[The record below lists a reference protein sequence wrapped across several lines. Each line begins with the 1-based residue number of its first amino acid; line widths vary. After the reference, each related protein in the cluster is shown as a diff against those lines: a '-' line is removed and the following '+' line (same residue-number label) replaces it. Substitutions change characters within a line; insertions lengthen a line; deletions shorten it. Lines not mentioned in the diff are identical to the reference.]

1 MSKLHAAIIFWVG
14 TPFLPI
20 NGIWFSC
27 DTQARTYVSS
37 IAPIQ
42 FYIKKNSLVI
52 NWNVVKIFLC
62 NLFNY
67 LIT

>member
-27 DTQARTYVSS
+27 DTQARICVPS

-42 FYIKKNSLVI
+42 FYIKK
-52 NWNVVKIFLC
+52 
-62 NLFNY
+62 
-67 LIT
+67 